1 MPWADNMA
9 TKITP
14 AEIVHRA
21 RVAVH
26 QIEAARKQAV
36 SVYDED
42 LRALKELDA
51 RLSTPSV
58 LNEPEMFDVEQVLSP
73 DLKQLIEAPLAK
85 YGTQ

>member
-1 MPWADNMA
+1 MKGERLTAA
-9 TKITP
+9 Q
-14 AEIVHRA
+14 IVHRA

-42 LRALKELDA
+42 LRALKELDS
-51 RLSTPSV
+51 RLSTPTV

-73 DLKQLIEAPLAK
+73 DLRSLLDAPLAK
-85 YGTQ
+85 YGT